1 MTTGP
6 TNWETSPT
14 GNTATAWVGGTAD
27 TAVFT
32 AGSGAGPYTVNV
44 PTDESIN
51 VGNITFAG
59 SGYTLGTTSSD
70 SDYQIPTRATP
81 VRCL

>member
-14 GNTATAWVGGTAD
+14 GNTATAWVGGYND

-44 PTDESIN
+44 PNDESIN

-59 SGYTLGTTSSD
+59 PGYTLGTTSSD
-70 SDYQIPTRATP
+70 DDYHIQLVQTP
-81 VRCL
+81 VRCP